1 MLSRASIVASFNN
14 ALSPASVGSFHS
26 QLQSGKRQLYR
37 ACLQKHATPDL
48 RHLLLRH
55 TTVPSLLHAIH
66 PTIHSTLNPIQ
77 YPRILRQLQQATF
90 LNPIQHPER
99 LQQPQCATTSPRP
112 SSRPSGRR
120 YGPIIKCNSPHS
132 TRTSS
137 LSFLRPLLRLYLP
150 RLIGLR
156 STFRFFSPYSLSWCC
171 STWCGSFSFARPW
184 CSAVG
189 GRRMLAETVARSER
203 GLWVHLTFAISG

>member
-1 MLSRASIVASFNN
+1 MPYLRLQWVLSIRNFNPVSASFIEPVYKNMPRLICVIFSYDTQQCRLCYTQSTQ
-14 ALSPASVGSFHS
+14 LSI
-26 QLQSGKRQLYR
+26 R
-37 ACLQKHATPDL
+37 
-48 RHLLLRH
+48 
-55 TTVPSLLHAIH
+55 
-66 PTIHSTLNPIQ
+66 

-150 RLIGLR
+150 WLIGLR

-171 STWCGSFSFARPW
+171 STWCGSFSFAQPW

-203 GLWVHLTFAISG
+203 GL